1 MSLLPKQARLPTND
15 RQPGV
20 LALLGNP
27 TPMEPLLA
35 HLRQLGMQVDV
46 VTDLADAR
54 CRFFGAGGHDCLVIA
69 PDVKPGVAS
78 QVARSLR
85 SVDPELPMATFGPEL
100 GGPTRR
106 AHEAV
111 LAGFHPSSRAG
122 TGALVRFLRSM
133 RRR

>member
-1 MSLLPKQARLPTND
+1 MPTHD

-27 TPMEPLLA
+27 TPMQALLA
-35 HLRQLGMQVDV
+35 HLRQLGMLVDV

-54 CRFFGAGGHDCLVIA
+54 ARFFSAGGHDCLVIA
-69 PDVKPGVAS
+69 PDVKPRVAT

-85 SVDPELPMATFGPEL
+85 TVDPELPMSTFGPQL
-100 GGPTRR
+100 GGPSRR

-122 TGALVRFLRSM
+122 TGALLRFLRGM